1 MKRVKGGI
9 TAVPGILAAGMSA
22 GIKKAHVADLALIVS
37 EEPAVIAGVLTR
49 NKIVAAPVVL
59 SRSRLRAGLARAIIA
74 NSGNANAC
82 TGRQGLD
89 DAQET
94 SALVAKLLKCPARQV
109 FIGSTGVIGKPLPM
123 DRMRVAIPRLIAK
136 LSRQG
141 GADAARA
148 IMTTDTKLKMTA
160 ATERIGGRRITLGG
174 IAKGSGMI
182 HPDMATMLCYLAT
195 DARIS
200 KATLQQVLRI
210 ATEESFN
217 RIPVDGDTST
227 NDMVLCLANGV
238 AGNRFIAGDSPDAR
252 RFQHL
257 LNEVCRDLAKMI
269 AQDGEGATKFV
280 ELRVTAAR
288 SRADAIRV
296 ANTIATSSLVKTAW
310 FGEDSNW
317 GRIMAAIGRAGVSVV
332 ERRIAIAYGDVQVV
346 WGGITLGPG
355 AEARA
360 NEVMKKPEFSLTVSL
375 GQGRACATVWTS
387 DLSLDYIKINAS
399 YRS

>member
-9 TAVPGILAAGMSA
+9 TAVPGILAAGVAA
-22 GIKKAHVADLALIVS
+22 GIKKAHIPDLALIVS

-49 NKIVAAPVVL
+49 NKVVAAPVVL
-59 SRSRLRAGLARAIIA
+59 SRSRLRAGLARAIVA

-82 TGRQGLD
+82 TGRKGMD
-89 DAQET
+89 DARET
-94 SALVAKLLKCPARQV
+94 TSLVAQLLECPTQQV

-123 DRMRVAIPRLIAK
+123 ERIRVAIPGLVAK

-141 GADAARA
+141 GTDSARA
-148 IMTTDTKLKMTA
+148 IMTTDTKIKMTA
-160 ATERIGGRRITLGG
+160 ATDRIAGRQITLGG

-200 KATLQQVLRI
+200 KAMLQRALGL

-217 RIPVDGDTST
+217 RIPLDGDTST

-238 AGNRFIAGDSPDAR
+238 AGNRPFAVGSPDAG
-252 RFQHL
+252 RFQNL
-257 LNEVCRDLAKMI
+257 LNQVCQDLAKMI
-269 AQDGEGATKFV
+269 ARDGEGATKFV
-280 ELRVTAAR
+280 ELRVTGAR
-288 SRADAIRV
+288 SHADAIRV

-317 GRIMAAIGRAGVSVV
+317 GRIMAAIGRAGVSIM
-332 ERRIAIAYGDVQVV
+332 ERRIAISYGNVPVV
-346 WGGITLGPG
+346 RSGISLGPA
-355 AEARA
+355 AERRA
-360 NEVMKKPEFSLTVSL
+360 NDVLKKAEFTLTVSL
-375 GQGRACATVWTS
+375 GQGRESATVWTS
-387 DLSLDYIKINAS
+387 DLSLDYVKINAC

>member
-9 TAVPGILAAGMSA
+9 TAVPGILAAGVSA
-22 GIKKAHVADLALIVS
+22 GIKKTHVPDLALIVS
-37 EEPAVIAGVLTR
+37 EQPAVISGVLTR

-59 SRSRLRAGLARAIIA
+59 SRSRLRAGLARAIVA

-82 TGRQGLD
+82 TGRKGMD
-89 DAQET
+89 DAKET
-94 SALVAKLLKCPARQV
+94 SALVAKLLRCPVQQV

-123 DRMRVAIPRLIAK
+123 ERIRVAIPRLVAN

-141 GADAARA
+141 GTDSARA

-160 ATERIGGRRITLGG
+160 ATDRIAGRQITLGG

-200 KATLQQVLRI
+200 KAMLQRALRT

-217 RIPVDGDTST
+217 RIPLDGDTST

-238 AGNRFIAGDSPDAR
+238 AGNRPFADTDAG
-252 RFQHL
+252 RFQNL
-257 LNEVCRDLAKMI
+257 INEVCRDLAKMI
-269 AQDGEGATKFV
+269 ARDGEGATKFV

-288 SRADAIRV
+288 TQGDAIRV

-317 GRIMAAIGRAGVSVV
+317 GRIMAAIGRTGVNVV
-332 ERRIAIAYGDVQVV
+332 EKRIAISYGNVPVV
-346 WGGITLGPG
+346 RGGISLGPA
-355 AEARA
+355 AEAQA
-360 NEVMKKPEFSLTVSL
+360 NAVLKRPEFALTVSL
-375 GQGRACATVWTS
+375 GQGRASATVWTS
-387 DLSLDYIKINAS
+387 DLSIDYVKINAS

>member
-1 MKRVKGGI
+1 MKRVESGI
-9 TAVPGILAAGMSA
+9 TAVPGILAAGISA
-22 GIKKAHVADLALIVS
+22 GIKKAHVPDLALIVS

-59 SRSRLRAGLARAIIA
+59 SRSRLRAGMARAIVA

-82 TGRQGLD
+82 TGRKGMD
-89 DAQET
+89 DARET
-94 SALVAKLLKCPARQV
+94 SALVAKLVGCPAQQV

-123 DRMRVAIPRLIAK
+123 KRIRAAIPRLVAK

-141 GADAARA
+141 GADSARA
-148 IMTTDTKLKMTA
+148 IMTTDTQVKMTA
-160 ATERIGGRRITLGG
+160 ATDRIGGLQITLGG

-200 KATLQQVLRI
+200 KVGLQRALRI

-217 RIPVDGDTST
+217 RIPLDGDTST

-238 AGNRFIAGDSPDAR
+238 AGNQAFDAGSSDAG
-252 RFQHL
+252 RFQAL

-269 AQDGEGATKFV
+269 ARDGEGATKFV

-288 SRADAIRV
+288 SQADALRV

-317 GRIMAAIGRAGVSVV
+317 GRIMAAIGRTGVSVV
-332 ERRIAIAYGDVQVV
+332 EKRIAISYGDVPVV
-346 WGGITLGPG
+346 RGGISLGPT
-355 AEARA
+355 AEEQA
-360 NEVMKKPEFSLTVSL
+360 NDVLKKPEFTLTVSL
-375 GQGRACATVWTS
+375 GQGHASVTVWTS
-387 DLSLDYIKINAS
+387 DLSVDYVKINAS

>member
-9 TAVPGILAAGMSA
+9 TAVPGIRAAGISA
-22 GIKKAHVADLALIVS
+22 GIKKTHVPDLALIVS
-37 EEPAVIAGVLTR
+37 EAPAVIAGVLTR

-59 SRSRLRAGLARAIIA
+59 SRSRLRAGMARAIVA

-82 TGRQGLD
+82 TGRKGMD
-89 DAQET
+89 DARET
-94 SALVAKLLKCPARQV
+94 STLVAKLLGCPAQQV

-123 DRMRVAIPRLIAK
+123 ERIRAAIPKLVAK

-141 GADAARA
+141 GTDCARA
-148 IMTTDTKLKMTA
+148 IMTTDTKIKMTA
-160 ATERIGGRRITLGG
+160 ATDRIGGRQITLGG

-200 KATLQQVLRI
+200 KAMLQRGLST
-210 ATEESFN
+210 AAEESFN
-217 RIPVDGDTST
+217 RIPLDGDTST

-238 AGNRFIAGDSPDAR
+238 AGNRPFAAGSPDAG
-252 RFQHL
+252 RFQNL
-257 LNEVCRDLAKMI
+257 LNAVCLDLAKMI
-269 AQDGEGATKFV
+269 ARDGEGETKFV

-288 SRADAIRV
+288 SQADAIRV

-317 GRIMAAIGRAGVSVV
+317 GRIMAAIGRANVAVV
-332 ERRIAIAYGDVQVV
+332 EKRIAISYGNVPVV
-346 WGGITLGPG
+346 RGGISLGPA
-355 AEARA
+355 AEEQA
-360 NEVMKKPEFSLTVSL
+360 NHVLKKREFTLTVSL
-375 GQGRACATVWTS
+375 GQGRAAATVWTS
-387 DLSLDYIKINAS
+387 DLSLDYVKINAS